1 MPFHLQNWTKLY
13 FFSVIKK
20 YWQWTSTSGRG
31 MQVSSLHFP
40 CLCYSARERILKDTI
55 SPQQKEHKGSQQLR
69 GIFSI
74 FQKSG
79 SWGWGEHTQELRW
92 WSPTCCPAD
101 AQDPRSFRP
110 RVVSGKERGQDW
122 ELGLDGGLIKDQ
134 FYRTNE
140 SFTFFPYRSVSLSHT
155 HTHAYTR
162 VCARTHTDALTYIQ
176 SHSLCGEEEYC
187 S

>member
-1 MPFHLQNWTKLY
+1 MPSHLQNWTKLY
-13 FFSVIKK
+13 FFSIIKK
-20 YWQWTSTSGRG
+20 YRQWASASGRG
-31 MQVSSLHFP
+31 MQVSSLHLP
-40 CLCYSARERILKDTI
+40 CLCYSARAHFRRHCPTTTKSTQRQPATEGDFQYISERR
-55 SPQQKEHKGSQQLR
+55 EAGGR
-69 GIFSI
+69 G
-74 FQKSG
+74 
-79 SWGWGEHTQELRW
+79 HTQELRW

-140 SFTFFPYRSVSLSHT
+140 SFPFFPYRSVCLSHT

-162 VCARTHTDALTYIQ
+162 VCARTHTDTHTYIQ